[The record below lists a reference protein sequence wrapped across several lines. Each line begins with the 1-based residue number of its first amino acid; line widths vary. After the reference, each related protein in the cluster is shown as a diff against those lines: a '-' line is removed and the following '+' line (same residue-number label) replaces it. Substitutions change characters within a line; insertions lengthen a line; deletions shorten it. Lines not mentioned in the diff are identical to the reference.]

1 MFSIQGFLT
10 CQSKLP
16 MNYKHLSQVERY
28 QIYALMKA
36 GHDQTQIA
44 KLLDRHKS
52 TISREISRNRGLKGY
67 RPKQACA
74 IATKRSEK
82 CRNAAT
88 VPPWV
93 AEQAACLLKLQWS
106 PEQIAGKLPVSHE
119 TLYRH
124 VYSDKARGGTLWK
137 NLRCQKQKR
146 KRYAGGRDRRGQIPH
161 RRPLSDRPVHIELRK
176 QVGHWECDTVIGA
189 NHKGAIVTMVER
201 KSGFSVIVKV
211 SQKTSE
217 LVSRAIIEG
226 LKPYMVRVIT
236 LTYDNG
242 KEFAGHIQIDQAL
255 NSTSY
260 FARPFASWER
270 GSNEN
275 FNGLLRQYVPK
286 KRSLNTVTEDEITMI
301 QNRLNNR
308 PRKRLGFKTPAEV
321 FNQSLKRVALRT

>member
-52 TISREISRNRGLKGY
+52 TISRELSRNRGLKGY

-74 IATKRSEK
+74 TATKRSEK
-82 CRNAAT
+82 SRNAAT
-88 VPPWV
+88 MLPWV

-119 TLYRH
+119 TLYQH

-161 RRPLSDRPVHIELRK
+161 RRPLSDRPSHIEARK

-189 NHKGAIVTMVER
+189 NHKGVIVTMVER
-201 KSGFSVIVKV
+201 KSGFGVIVRWLTRHPTW
-211 SQKTSE
+211 SAGP
-217 LVSRAIIEG
+217 L
-226 LKPYMVRVIT
+226 LK
-236 LTYDNG
+236 
-242 KEFAGHIQIDQAL
+242 
-255 NSTSY
+255 
-260 FARPFASWER
+260 
-270 GSNEN
+270 
-275 FNGLLRQYVPK
+275 
-286 KRSLNTVTEDEITMI
+286 
-301 QNRLNNR
+301 
-308 PRKRLGFKTPAEV
+308 GFSPLQTG
-321 FNQSLKRVALRT
+321 